1 MLYYIF
7 TARVY
12 ILKVTTTVKQ
22 TKLEVI
28 KRADTETVD
37 SILFVARENWLQN
50 RLKKGTKER
59 KYFPDNSYFFIQ
71 IITLFLKNG

>member
-12 ILKVTTTVKQ
+12 IFKVTTTVKQ

-59 KYFPDNSYFFIQ
+59 KYFPDNSHFFIQ